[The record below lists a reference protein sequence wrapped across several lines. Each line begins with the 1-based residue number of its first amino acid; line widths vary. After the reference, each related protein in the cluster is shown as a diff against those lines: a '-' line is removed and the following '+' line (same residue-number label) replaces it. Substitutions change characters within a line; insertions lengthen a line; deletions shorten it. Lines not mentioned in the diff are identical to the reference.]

1 MTGPELR
8 SRFDRCFDDGRRRN
22 LFAAPR
28 DILRINPG
36 DLLAAMASLMALWNF
51 GGGVSRVESGNCRGV
66 GKESEGTLRP
76 RGPSGDDCNESVAGL
91 AVDEGRLGVAAE
103 AGVAVHG
110 TVALMYCLD
119 GGWTE
124 GVGVGDGQHLLL
136 LVMLGDE
143 VVAVGAMFG
152 LLGANIHWLASGW
165 GFARVF
171 VTFRT
176 VSEGGLGEGLVAR

>member
-1 MTGPELR
+1 
-8 SRFDRCFDDGRRRN
+8 
-22 LFAAPR
+22 
-28 DILRINPG
+28 
-36 DLLAAMASLMALWNF
+36 
-51 GGGVSRVESGNCRGV
+51 
-66 GKESEGTLRP
+66 
-76 RGPSGDDCNESVAGL
+76 
-91 AVDEGRLGVAAE
+91 
-103 AGVAVHG
+103 
-110 TVALMYCLD
+110 MYCLD

-143 VVAVGAMFG
+143 VVAVGVMFG